1 MAVEITQEHNL
12 VKIRED
18 VAKLISLRN
27 HLIADNIYCKC
38 YIIMQDTPTDTMR
51 DTGKAQKVTVMSV
64 KEFRDDFFNYS
75 NYVFIRKQKPFG
87 SLINI
92 ETGES
97 ENNIYVNVSYI
108 QKDSGNQFTVAD
120 IIDNLKRGKH
130 IVLKGDF
137 GLGKSR
143 CVKQVFDKL
152 TANPTENFHT
162 IAINLRDHWG
172 AKRTSEIL
180 SRHFCDLG
188 IAEHNFMKIYEAHRN
203 IYLLDGFDEIGTQ
216 AWSSDARKMQHIRE
230 LSMAGLKD
238 LIQHVQGGI
247 LITGR
252 EYYFNSDSEMMNS
265 LGLSPNQTVILECQ
279 QEFTDSELLDFI
291 RNNIPE
297 GIGSE
302 TLGEL
307 PSWFPK
313 RPLVIQL
320 LLKCGDIF
328 SINNVFNNMYSFWNN
343 FLEMLC
349 EREAKIYPALN
360 REAIKRVLLNLANQ
374 TRESSENTGPITQN
388 DLSNAFVNAV
398 GVSPS
403 DETAI
408 MLQRL
413 PSLGRISADSPD
425 RQFLDSFI
433 LNGLRA
439 ESIIEMSNSW
449 DEKILSADWK
459 YPLDQTGLSILAE
472 YIMMDT
478 KRKDIFV
485 TTVKRICYHREKN
498 SIEHKQSA
506 RGGYCLCLMSD
517 R

>member
-1 MAVEITQEHNL
+1 YFFRGIAPMSGGGGQFLNLLIYSFYIIQGTEAEKEGKNIMTWKEFEKNVREIASYRWGCTATQRTIAGVRCDCILEVDTDSWVAVEITQEHNL

-38 YIIMQDTPTDTMR
+38 YIVMQETPTDAMR

-92 ETGES
+92 ETGEP

-152 TANPTENFHT
+152 TANPAENFHT

-188 IAEHNFMKIYEAHRN
+188 IVEHNFMKIYEAPRN

-252 EYYFNSDSEMMNS
+252 EYYFNSDSEMMSS
-265 LGLSPNQTVILECQ
+265 LGLSPEQTVILECQ

-307 PSWFPK
+307 PLWFPK

-328 SINNVFNNMYSFWNN
+328 SIKKYLIIFTVF
-343 FLEMLC
+343 
-349 EREAKIYPALN
+349 
-360 REAIKRVLLNLANQ
+360 
-374 TRESSENTGPITQN
+374 G
-388 DLSNAFVNAV
+388 
-398 GVSPS
+398 
-403 DETAI
+403 
-408 MLQRL
+408 
-413 PSLGRISADSPD
+413 
-425 RQFLDSFI
+425 
-433 LNGLRA
+433 
-439 ESIIEMSNSW
+439 II
-449 DEKILSADWK
+449 
-459 YPLDQTGLSILAE
+459 
-472 YIMMDT
+472 
-478 KRKDIFV
+478 F
-485 TTVKRICYHREKN
+485 
-498 SIEHKQSA
+498 
-506 RGGYCLCLMSD
+506 
-517 R
+517 